1 MLSDVMS
8 WVQKCEVC
16 TRCMRETC
24 GLPGLLQPLPILD
37 QAWKHISMDFIEQLP
52 KSAGKDTILVVICRD
67 LQNTI
72 TSWRSHPCSTATV
85 AKLFM
90 DSIFKLHEPLKQ

>member
-16 TRCMRETC
+16 TRCKRETC

-67 LQNTI
+67 LQNMI
-72 TSWRSHPCSTATV
+72 TCSTFCSTGASTTASGV
-85 AKLFM
+85 
-90 DSIFKLHEPLKQ
+90 SIIPFC